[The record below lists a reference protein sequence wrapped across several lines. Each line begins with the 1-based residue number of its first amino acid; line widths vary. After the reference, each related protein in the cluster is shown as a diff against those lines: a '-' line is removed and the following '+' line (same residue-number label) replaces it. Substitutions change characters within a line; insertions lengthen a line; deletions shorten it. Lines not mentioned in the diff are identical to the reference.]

1 MLVGMWMTRDPV
13 TIAPATPI
21 AEAAVTMSRHGIR
34 RLLVGERVGGQTR
47 LAGVVSS
54 SDLARAFPPDVN
66 PAALGAWERHPR
78 TPVAEIMTRHP
89 LSTTPDTPI
98 EEAARLLRERKIGA
112 LPVLRHGA
120 IVGIITESDIF
131 RAFFE
136 VIGASDPGV
145 RLTFDLSRDEDAI
158 SVVLDLARR
167 HALRVSSLL
176 TMTHDGRRLGVVRL
190 QGTAIDP
197 FIDGVWRSGHRVLS
211 VIRTNAGG
219 GSS

>member
-13 TIAPATPI
+13 TVAPATSI
-21 AEAAVTMSRHGIR
+21 AEAAVTMSRRGIR
-34 RLLVGERVGGQTR
+34 RLLVGEPAGNHTALV
-47 LAGVVSS
+47 GVVSS

-66 PAALGAWERHPR
+66 PFALGAWERHPK
-78 TPVAEIMTRHP
+78 TPVAEVMTRHP

-98 EEAARLLRERKIGA
+98 EDAASALRERKIGA
-112 LPVLRHGA
+112 LPVVRHGR

-131 RAFFE
+131 RAFLE
-136 VIGASDPGV
+136 VVGAADPGV
-145 RLTFDLSRDEDAI
+145 RLTFDLSLHEDAV

-197 FIDGVWRSGHRVLS
+197 FVDAVWRSGHRVLS
-211 VIRTNAGG
+211 VIRTEPRVG
-219 GSS
+219 